1 MMRDRL
7 LIASLKV
14 GALTRSDTRSNEE
27 VGILEAT
34 TRFNREDLGLA
45 VSSLSK
51 GQF

>member
-1 MMRDRL
+1 MMSDRL
-7 LIASLKV
+7 LIASLEM

-27 VGILEAT
+27 VVVLEPT
-34 TRFNREDLGLA
+34 TRFNRQDLCLA